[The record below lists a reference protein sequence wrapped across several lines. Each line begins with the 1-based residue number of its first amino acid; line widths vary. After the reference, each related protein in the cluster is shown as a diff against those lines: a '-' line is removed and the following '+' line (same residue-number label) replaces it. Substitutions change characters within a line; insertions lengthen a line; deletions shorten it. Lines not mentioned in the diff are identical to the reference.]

1 MTTFLSFATGLPGSI
16 SFGPQDD
23 ENGESEEHGGVPLPP
38 PPPYEQPSNGMQCV
52 DDLVCGT
59 GLAGHLLDA
68 SIIFIANTNKIN
80 VGAYILKMFL

>member
-1 MTTFLSFATGLPGSI
+1 MPTFLSFATGLPGSI

-52 DDLVCGT
+52 DDLVLWNRSSRPPIGC
-59 GLAGHLLDA
+59 LYN
-68 SIIFIANTNKIN
+68 FPCQYKQ
-80 VGAYILKMFL
+80 M